1 MRRCA
6 AASPSRPG
14 QRCSACSTTWRMVD
28 GPESWSWRWNALPAA
43 IPPTRASWL
52 TPLSTAIQKSSLQIR
67 SMTRV
72 TNLTRNI
79 LSSAFLCPG
88 GSIRLSTDGSSAA
101 AGPLCPREN
110 ISPARP
116 PTAMNAISCPVK
128 RGTPCAS
135 SRSRPRLSARST
147 TGTSTENSSPTA
159 PSARS
164 APIRSPSGWMPGASP
179 PPPAVNGRPAL

>member
-1 MRRCA
+1 MMQVLILQFF
-6 AASPSRPG
+6 S
-14 QRCSACSTTWRMVD
+14 VVF
-28 GPESWSWRWNALPAA
+28 L
-43 IPPTRASWL
+43 
-52 TPLSTAIQKSSLQIR
+52 LSSVTSQQQFQLQYLQIQKPAIQKSSLQIR

-79 LSSAFLCPG
+79 LSSAFLRPG